1 MENLLDLVENPNL
14 QVIDEAKLNFF
25 CNHFSIHEA
34 IYKSLSVEEK
44 SVLLKRYYV
53 ELDSKFYGD
62 KKRQVTFLVCCLKM
76 SISGLFWS

>member
-25 CNHFSIHEA
+25 CNHFSIYEA

-53 ELDSKFYGD
+53 ELDSKFHGD
-62 KKRQVTFLVCCLKM
+62 KKRQVTFLVCYLKM
-76 SISGLFWS
+76 SIFGLFLS

>member
-14 QVIDEAKLNFF
+14 QVIDEVKLIFF

-44 SVLLKRYYV
+44 SVLLKRST
-53 ELDSKFYGD
+53 LN
-62 KKRQVTFLVCCLKM
+62 
-76 SISGLFWS
+76 